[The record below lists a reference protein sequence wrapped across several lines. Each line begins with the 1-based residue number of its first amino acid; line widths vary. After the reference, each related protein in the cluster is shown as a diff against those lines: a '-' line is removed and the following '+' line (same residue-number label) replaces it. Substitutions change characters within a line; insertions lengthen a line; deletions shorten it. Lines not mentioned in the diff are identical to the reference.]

1 METIPAAFEL
11 PGTHSLSQY
20 EMEYEMKYEIVL
32 ELKKVVL
39 VLVLFL

>member
-11 PGTHSLSQY
+11 PGTPSLSQY